1 MIEIRNVSKS
11 YNRGTVKA
19 VDNLDLT
26 VNTGE
31 IFGFLGPNGA
41 GKTTTLRVLAGLARP
56 DEGFAWLD
64 GQPVGPDSPARRI
77 MGYLPEEPR
86 FYPWMTA
93 MEFLR
98 DFVAGL
104 FGLPPGVA
112 RERTAELLD
121 LVGLNDAAR
130 RRIAGFSRGMRQRL
144 GLAQALMNQPRVIL
158 LDEPVSALDP
168 AGRRDMLRLIDSLG
182 SRAAVLMSTHIL
194 DDVERVCDR
203 IGIID
208 HGRMVA
214 LDDRQALLDRY
225 ATPSLQ
231 VDFRSDAASV
241 AAWAETL
248 RSLPGVTGATASEA
262 GVQVRLRAGDGTDQR
277 VLDLAVASGIPVEAF
292 LHTRPTLEDV
302 FLRIVGQGGEA
313 QQ

>member
-1 MIEIRNVSKS
+1 MTAIRVDGLRKAFHQVTALNGLSFEVPP
-11 YNRGTVKA
+11 GTV
-19 VDNLDLT
+19 
-26 VNTGE
+26 
-31 IFGFLGPNGA
+31 FGFLGPNGA
-41 GKTTTLRVLAGLARP
+41 GKTTTLRILAGLARP
-56 DEGFAWLD
+56 DAGLAWVN
-64 GQPVGPDSPARRI
+64 GQPVGPDSPARKVI
-77 MGYLPEEPR
+77 GYLPEEPR

-93 MEFLR
+93 TEFLR
-98 DFVAGL
+98 EFVGGL

-112 RERTAELLD
+112 RERAAELLE
-121 LVGLNDAAR
+121 LVGLENAAR

-144 GLAQALMNQPRVIL
+144 GLAQALMNKPRVIL
-158 LDEPVSALDP
+158 LDEPLSALDP
-168 AGRRDMLRLIDSLG
+168 AGRRDMLNLIDSLG

-208 HGRMVA
+208 CGRMVA

-225 ATPSLQ
+225 ATPCLQ
-231 VDFRSDAASV
+231 VDFRSDAVSV
-241 AAWAETL
+241 EAWAETL

-262 GVQVRLRAGDGTDQR
+262 SVQIRLRAGDGTDQR
-277 VLDLAVASGIPVEAF
+277 VLDLAVASGMPVEAF